1 MVERL
6 GNKKHDDLSARISLT
21 TNICIIRVFANTG
34 CRLSPY
40 FNEKTTCTSVLISF

>member
-6 GNKKHDDLSARISLT
+6 KNKKHAIQYARISLT

-34 CRLSPY
+34 CRLPPY

>member
-6 GNKKHDDLSARISLT
+6 KNKKHNILYAQIFLT
-21 TNICIIRVFANTG
+21 TNICIIGVFANTG
-34 CRLSPY
+34 LRLPPY

>member
-6 GNKKHDDLSARISLT
+6 KNKKHDIQYARIFLT

-34 CRLSPY
+34 CRLPPY